1 MLTYEQAL
9 ETLLEAARPVAGTER
24 VELLQAR
31 SRVLAAPVISAI
43 QVPPADN
50 SAMDGYALRCA
61 DLLGD
66 TPLPVSQRIPAGA
79 SPLPLQPGTAARIF
93 TGAPIPSGADVV
105 VMQEK
110 CVAVGDCIRI
120 EHAARPGEN
129 IRRAG
134 EDIAC
139 GAEVIPA
146 GVRLNAAHL
155 GLLASIG
162 VAQVEVYRPL
172 RVAVFFTGDELVT
185 PGQPLGPGQIYNSN
199 RYVLS
204 ALLAEPGCVVSDLG
218 IIPDDLMATRA
229 ALRQAAEGNDLVMT
243 CGGVSVGEEDHVKAA
258 VMAEGALDTWKIAI
272 KPGKPFALGRVGVT
286 PFIGLPGNPV
296 SSLVTFLMLARAYI
310 KRCQGEAEVLPKA
323 IPMRADFAWPK
334 AAPVREFL
342 RVRVNPAGGLELFP
356 KQGSGVLSSCAW
368 ADGLVS
374 NPPGQLIQAGDVV
387 SYLSF
392 GDVL

>member
-1 MLTYEQAL
+1 MLSYEQAL
-9 ETLLEAARPVAGTER
+9 DALLEAASPVSGVER
-24 VELLQAR
+24 IDLLQAR
-31 SRVLAAPVISAI
+31 GRVLATPIFSAMN
-43 QVPPADN
+43 VPPADN

-61 DLLGD
+61 DLLAGS
-66 TPLPVSQRIPAGA
+66 PLPVSQRIPAGS

-93 TGAPIPSGADVV
+93 TGAPIPTGADTV

-110 CVAVGDCIRI
+110 CEVLDDLVRI
-120 EHAARPGEN
+120 GHAPRSGEN

-134 EDIAC
+134 EDIAL

-162 VAQVEVYRPL
+162 VAQVEVCRL
-172 RVAVFFTGDELVT
+172 MQVAVFFTGDELVT
-185 PGQPLGPGQIYNSN
+185 PGLPLGPGQIYNSN
-199 RYVLS
+199 RYVLN
-204 ALLAEPGCVVSDLG
+204 ALLSELGCVVSDLG
-218 IIPDDLMATRA
+218 IIPDDLAATRA
-229 ALRQAAEGNDLVMT
+229 ALRQAAQGHDLVMT

-258 VMAEGALDTWKIAI
+258 VMTEGALDTWKIAI
-272 KPGKPFALGRVGVT
+272 KPGKPFALGRIGDT

-296 SSLVTFLMLARAYI
+296 SSLVTFQMLARVYVR
-310 KRCQGEAEVLPKA
+310 RCQGETGVQAQTM
-323 IPMRADFAWPK
+323 PMRADFAWPK

-342 RVRVNPAGGLELFP
+342 RVRVNPAGGLDLYP

-374 NPPGQLIQAGDVV
+374 NPAGQLIQPGDQVA
-387 SYLSF
+387 YIPF
-392 GDVL
+392 GGLL